1 MNQCIS
7 LDLSNSS
14 QLYQIRGQPLTIATH
29 TTTLTNP
36 SATVGG
42 NDPFQTGT
50 SEEEDEEEEEGER
63 ETELSSGA
71 TREKVVGMGLA
82 LSGLVISAVV
92 LVL

>member
-1 MNQCIS
+1 
-7 LDLSNSS
+7 
-14 QLYQIRGQPLTIATH
+14 LTIATH